1 MIMEKI
7 KNADKQKE
15 FIKLYLTGKYQ
26 QKAIAKEVGVSEN
39 TASKWVKQIQ
49 PLYYY
54 RIRNNLTKQLEQ
66 LTKKSNYTGDADVIS
81 KLITDIE
88 RIEKL
93 IIKAKYIPH
102 LTNN

>member
-1 MIMEKI
+1 MEKI
-7 KNADKQKE
+7 KNAEKQKE
-15 FIKLYLTGKYQ
+15 FAKLFLTGKYTQ
-26 QKAIAKEVGVSEN
+26 LEIAGKVGVSTR
-39 TASKWVKQIQ
+39 TASLWAKQIH
-49 PLYYY
+49 PVRYFN
-54 RIRNNLTKQLEQ
+54 IRKDLTKQLEQ
-66 LTKKSNYTGDADVIS
+66 LIKKSNYTSNADMIS